1 MPNCKSPV
9 LLIFAGLMIGGIAL
23 PARAEDQ
30 PADRKASPVTQP
42 AEGGLQFPVL
52 ARLRSAVEELKLT
65 DEQNGKIARL
75 FEDARAQ
82 LKEAR
87 DSASG
92 DRQEIGKKT
101 RQVFNQLRNDLMASL
116 DDDQKAE
123 LKAKL
128 QSLSS
133 GRNGG
138 GDVIG
143 RLRAALESLTLGG
156 DQKRL
161 IKDVLERGEKKIKDL
176 REKAQAG
183 DQDAREKVGSVMR
196 DTRQKIGDILTE
208 HQKQQLQDALQQPG
222 ERQRPAR
229 SATQQSSNE

>member
-1 MPNCKSPV
+1 MAYPN
-9 LLIFAGLMIGGIAL
+9 GI
-23 PARAEDQ
+23 RDGSIYGT
-30 PADRKASPVTQP
+30 KVTQP

-65 DEQNGKIARL
+65 DEQNGKIAKL

-92 DRQEIGKKT
+92 DRQEISKKT

-128 QSLSS
+128 QSLFS

-143 RLRAALESLTLGG
+143 RLRAALESLTLSG

-161 IKDVLERGEKKIKDL
+161 IKDVPERGEKKIKDL

-183 DQDAREKVGSVMR
+183 NQDAREKLGSVMR

-208 HQKQQLQDALQQPG
+208 HQKQQPQDALQQPG
-222 ERQRPAR
+222 ERQRPAQ
-229 SATQQSSNE
+229 SATQHSSN